1 MTIFRMIRI
10 LLKFSIIKKITSS
23 ILRRYFSYFRKNG
36 SYFKIEGI
44 YMFLNFLDPVDK
56 EIILTKEYEARQI
69 SILISNIKKYHINY
83 FVDVGANC
91 GYYSLIIAKKIKK
104 IKILSFEPNIEA
116 IAKFKKSLKRNLLL
130 KRKIQ
135 LKEYGLANKNSK
147 YLMRSLVKY
156 GYTQSSGSS
165 IEKDNDKSFSNIVRY
180 FAEFKKGDDQIKIK
194 QKIISLKVDVEG
206 SEIDVLNGL
215 KKLLKKNKVFLQIEI
230 FDKNYRKVNN
240 FLKIS
245 NFKLDN
251 KISSNSNY
259 ADYYYKNF

>member
-104 IKILSFEPNIEA
+104 IKFSLLSQIL
-116 IAKFKKSLKRNLLL
+116 K
-130 KRKIQ
+130 Q
-135 LKEYGLANKNSK
+135 LQN
-147 YLMRSLVKY
+147 
-156 GYTQSSGSS
+156 
-165 IEKDNDKSFSNIVRY
+165 
-180 FAEFKKGDDQIKIK
+180 
-194 QKIISLKVDVEG
+194 
-206 SEIDVLNGL
+206 L
-215 KKLLKKNKVFLQIEI
+215 KKV
-230 FDKNYRKVNN
+230 
-240 FLKIS
+240 
-245 NFKLDN
+245 
-251 KISSNSNY
+251 
-259 ADYYYKNF
+259 

>member
-1 MTIFRMIRI
+1 MIRI

-23 ILRRYFSYFRKNG
+23 IMRRYFSYFRKNG

-44 YMFLNFLDPVDK
+44 NMFLNFLDPVDK

-69 SILISNIKKYHINY
+69 NILISNIKKYHINY

-104 IKILSFEPNIEA
+104 IKILAFEPNIEA

-130 KRKIQ
+130 KKKIK

-156 GYTQSSGSS
+156 GYAQSSGSS
-165 IEKDNDKSFSNIVRY
+165 IEKNNDKSLSNIVRY
-180 FAEFKKGDDQIKIK
+180 FAEFKKGDDQIKINK
-194 QKIISLKVDVEG
+194 KIISLKVDVEG
-206 SEIDVLNGL
+206 SEFDVLNGL
-215 KKLLKKNKVFLQIEI
+215 KNLFKKNKVFLQIEI
-230 FDKNYRKVNN
+230 FNKNYHKVNN
-240 FLKIS
+240 LLKKN
-245 NFKLDN
+245 NFNLNN
-251 KISSNSNY
+251 KISTNLNY
-259 ADYYYKNF
+259 ADYFYKNF